1 MEWKNG
7 RYNGWLND
15 YVNSV
20 NNGWVKNGWAN
31 SKRNQVRSTLDGPRD
46 RPIGAAL
53 YDSVK
58 GSILGAMHIIL
69 TQWKAYLMAH
79 GKGKQIVIS
88 WLKQKVQW
96 IAQVWAQCEAQ
107 NMAPWKGQ
115 GMAQRLTKIES
126 PINGALDGAL
136 NGSMD
141 GSHQACTWAQFVGG
155 VSSNV
160 R

>member
-1 MEWKNG
+1 
-7 RYNGWLND
+7 
-15 YVNSV
+15 
-20 NNGWVKNGWAN
+20 
-31 SKRNQVRSTLDGPRD
+31 
-46 RPIGAAL
+46 
-53 YDSVK
+53 
-58 GSILGAMHIIL
+58 
-69 TQWKAYLMAH
+69 
-79 GKGKQIVIS
+79 
-88 WLKQKVQW
+88 
-96 IAQVWAQCEAQ
+96 
-107 NMAPWKGQ
+107 MAPWKGQ